1 MSDRERV
8 GGKGERKLRQHYGLN
23 PKMMSK
29 NHEDPFIDVY
39 MI

>member
-8 GGKGERKLRQHYGLN
+8 GEKRERKLRQHYGGN
-23 PKMMSK
+23 SKMMSK
-29 NHEDPFIDVY
+29 NHEALFIDVY